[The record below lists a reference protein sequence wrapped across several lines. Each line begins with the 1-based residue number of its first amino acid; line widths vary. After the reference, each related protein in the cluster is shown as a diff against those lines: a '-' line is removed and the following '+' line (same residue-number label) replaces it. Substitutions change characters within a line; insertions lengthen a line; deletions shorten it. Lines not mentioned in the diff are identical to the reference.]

1 MDMTKL
7 EFKNRKTHVVAIGTL
22 KGGVGKTA
30 LVVNAASVLAKQGKK
45 VLILDADPQANTTAC
60 LGIDETIS
68 GYKGVMNLFK
78 DKNIAPGEITQSTN
92 IDNVDVIGS
101 TILLT
106 TMERDFVN
114 IAYAEQQLS
123 KYIKRNQEFFNG
135 YDIILCDTNP
145 SFSKLNQN
153 IFVASNR
160 IICVSDTGIG
170 AFKGLELFDYLLS
183 QLSEESELDL
193 KIDALV
199 VNKYKTG
206 KNLSKEYYEYLQ
218 QEELT
223 KDILIKQ
230 TIRDSIRVAEAEL
243 EQQAVVD
250 YASKSDVAS
259 DFINVIKELEEREIF

>member
-1 MDMTKL
+1 MDMSKL
-7 EFKNRKTHVVAIGTL
+7 EIKNRKARVVAVGTL

-30 LVVNAASVLAKQGKK
+30 LVINSASILAKQNKK
-45 VLILDADPQANTTAC
+45 VLIIDADPQANTTAC
-60 LGIDETIS
+60 LGIDETVS
-68 GYKGVMNLFK
+68 GYKGIMNLFK
-78 DKNIAPGEITQSTN
+78 DKNIAPGEIVQSTN
-92 IDNVDVIGS
+92 IDNVDAIGS

-123 KYIKRNQEFFNG
+123 KYIKRNQEFFNS

-153 IFVASNR
+153 IFVISDK
-160 IICVSDTGIG
+160 ILCVTDTGIG
-170 AFKGLELFDYLLS
+170 AFKGVELFDYLLS
-183 QLSEESELDL
+183 QLAEESELDL

-206 KNLSKEYYEYLQ
+206 KKLSKEYVEYLQ
-218 QEELT
+218 EEDLT

-243 EQQAVVD
+243 EQKAVVD
-250 YASKSDVAS
+250 YAAKADVS
-259 DFINVIKELEEREIF
+259 TDFINVIKELQEREIF